1 VPSVG
6 PPSASDEALLIA
18 LREGELAAFDE
29 LHRRWARRLYGY
41 VLRHVG
47 DAVIADDLF
56 QDVFLTVLRDRS
68 YDPARGRFA
77 AWLFALARNRCLDQR
92 RADERRAHRSA
103 DMPDEPPAQH
113 PIALGDPEETL
124 ARAQQGRTVRAAIA
138 GLPEAQRQLLILKQ
152 VGGLTYREIGEMHG
166 IPEGTVKSR
175 LHAAVSAFRRA
186 LTGEPR

>member
-1 VPSVG
+1 MPSVG
-6 PPSASDEALLIA
+6 PPSASDEALVIE
-18 LREGELAAFDE
+18 LRGGELAAFDE
-29 LHRRWARRLYGY
+29 LYRRWSRRLYGY

-56 QDVFLTVLRDRS
+56 QEVFLTVLRDRS
-68 YDPARGRFA
+68 YDPTRGRFA
-77 AWLFALARNRCLDQR
+77 AWLFALARNRCLDHR
-92 RADERRAHRSA
+92 RADERRAHRRA
-103 DMPDEPPAQH
+103 DMPEEAAAESPSTPS
-113 PIALGDPEETL
+113 DPEETL
-124 ARAQQGRTVRAAIA
+124 ARAQQGRTVRAAMA

-186 LTGEPR
+186 LAGEPR

>member
-29 LHRRWARRLYGY
+29 LYRRWSRRLYGY

-56 QDVFLTVLRDRS
+56 QEVFLTVLRDRS
-68 YDPARGRFA
+68 YEPARGRFA
-77 AWLFALARNRCLDQR
+77 AWLFALARNRCLDHR
-92 RADERRAHRSA
+92 RADERVAQRSA
-103 DMPDEPPAQH
+103 DMPEEPAARDCPA
-113 PIALGDPEETL
+113 DPEETL
-124 ARAQQGRTVRAAIA
+124 ARDQQGRTVRAAIA

>member
-1 VPSVG
+1 MPAVG
-6 PPSASDEALLIA
+6 PPSSSDEALLIA
-18 LREGELAAFDE
+18 LRGGELTAFDE
-29 LHRRWARRLYGY
+29 LYRRWARRLYGY

-47 DAVIADDLF
+47 DTVVADDLF
-56 QDVFLTVLRDRS
+56 QDVFVTVLRDRS

-77 AWLFALARNRCLDQR
+77 AWLFALARNRCLDWR
-92 RADERRAHRSA
+92 RASERRAHRTA
-103 DMPDEPPAQH
+103 DLAEELPVRT
-113 PIALGDPEETL
+113 IAAIDDPEETL
-124 ARAQQGRTVRAAIA
+124 ARDQQGRTVRAAIA

-152 VGGLTYREIGEMHG
+152 VGGLTYREIGELHG